1 MAIIKGFS
9 IKNQTETS
17 ADLFFY
23 GDIVSDWWGAWQN
36 EDQYPDAIKNFLAEA
51 EGKDLN
57 VYINSGG
64 GSVFAGI
71 AIYNMIRR
79 HAAKNTVK
87 VYVDGVAGS
96 IASILAFAGSEP
108 PQIPSNAFL
117 MIHNPWAICEGNS
130 AELRKMADDLDQIR
144 SGILNVYG
152 EHLKEGVTIEQ
163 IAALMDAETWLNGR
177 DAAEYFNIET
187 TESVAEIAAASGGY
201 VAMARNVPKDIV
213 IQWAAGAARNK
224 TSDNQ
229 DARSAVLNQNKK
241 RDEIARIIINSL

>member
-163 IAALMDAETWLNGR
+163 IAALMDAETWLNGEQAAQYFNVQTTDAKEYAAAVGDFLKKASCKMPESLKNATGKPKEGQQAEDR
-177 DAAEYFNIET
+177 AAEEK
-187 TESVAEIAAASGGY
+187 
-201 VAMARNVPKDIV
+201 RNTI
-213 IQWAAGAARNK
+213 REL
-224 TSDNQ
+224 T
-229 DARSAVLNQNKK
+229 
-241 RDEIARIIINSL
+241 INAFMEGD